1 MKRPPIKVVFRT
13 YDDGETVAL
22 LFEYKDEEGQTK
34 GFSHNSRWFFTE
46 YQRIMRM
53 TRTAVRKEYMALFD
67 ELKGEGFKRIQI
79 YQRAR
84 IKTSYIAKTDQ
95 T

>member
-13 YDDGETVAL
+13 YEDGETIAL
-22 LFEYKDEEGQTK
+22 LFECRDEEAQTY
-34 GFSHNSRWFFTE
+34 GISDNSRWLFNK

-53 TRTAVRKEYMALFD
+53 TRPAVRKEYLALFA
-67 ELKGEGFKRIQI
+67 ELKDEGYKRIQI

-84 IKTSYIAKTDQ
+84 IKTSYIVQ
-95 T
+95 P

>member
-13 YDDGETVAL
+13 YEDGETIAL
-22 LFEYKDEEGQTK
+22 LFEYRDEEGQTK

-53 TRTAVRKEYMALFD
+53 TRPAVRKEYLALFD
-67 ELKGEGFKRIQI
+67 ELKDEGYKRIQI

-84 IKTSYIAKTDQ
+84 IKTSYIVQ
-95 T
+95 P